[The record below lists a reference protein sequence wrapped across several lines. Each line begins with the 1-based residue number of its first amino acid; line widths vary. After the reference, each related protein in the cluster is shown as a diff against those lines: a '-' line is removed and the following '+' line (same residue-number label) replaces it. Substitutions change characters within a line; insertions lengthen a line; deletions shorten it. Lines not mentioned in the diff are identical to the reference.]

1 MTTHPSL
8 LRRSLLLLG
17 LGALACG
24 PALAQSQAI
33 KIVVPF
39 PPGGV
44 TDVAARALAERMSR
58 LLGETLIVENR
69 PGAGSRIG
77 IDAVARATPDGR
89 TLLFTNTSYSIL
101 PIVDPTARYDPTRL
115 LAPLAMAGTYGLPV
129 VVSNK
134 LPVTDLQGLIDY
146 ARSHPGKLS
155 YGSAGQGSGTHF
167 GGEYFKLLTGTNMVH
182 VPYKSTAA
190 AAADVA
196 AGLLDLTFDA
206 ASKAY
211 ADAGKVRIIA
221 VTGSRRDP
229 RLPSVPTVAEAGLP
243 RFTLDSWVG
252 LLAPQGLP
260 QPLMEK
266 LQRAAATALADPGL
280 RRTLEDLGL
289 NAASGEPGQLGR
301 AIAEDM
307 TLYRRIVAEAN
318 IRIE

>member
-1 MTTHPSL
+1 MQAHPSFV
-8 LRRSLLLLG
+8 RRCLLLG

-24 PALAQSQAI
+24 SALAQPQTI

-58 LLGETLIVENR
+58 VLGETLIVENR
-69 PGAGSRIG
+69 AGAGSRIG
-77 IDAVARATPDGR
+77 IDAVARSAPDGR

-101 PIVDPTARYDPTRL
+101 PIVDPTARYEPTRL
-115 LAPLAMAGTYGLPV
+115 LAPVTLAGTYSLPV

-146 ARSHPGKLS
+146 ARSQPGKLS

-167 GGEYFKLLTGTNMVH
+167 AGEYFKLLTGTNMVH

-211 ADAGKVRIIA
+211 ADAGKVRILA

-229 RLPSVPTVAEAGLP
+229 RMPAVPTVAEAGLP
-243 RFTLDSWVG
+243 AFTLDSWLG

-260 QPLMEK
+260 KPMMER
-266 LQRAAATALADPGL
+266 LEHAATTALADPGL
-280 RRTLEDLGL
+280 RRTLEDLGVS
-289 NAASGEPGQLGR
+289 AASGEPGQLGR
-301 AIAEDM
+301 AIGEDV
-307 TLYRRIVAEAN
+307 TLYRRIVAQAK